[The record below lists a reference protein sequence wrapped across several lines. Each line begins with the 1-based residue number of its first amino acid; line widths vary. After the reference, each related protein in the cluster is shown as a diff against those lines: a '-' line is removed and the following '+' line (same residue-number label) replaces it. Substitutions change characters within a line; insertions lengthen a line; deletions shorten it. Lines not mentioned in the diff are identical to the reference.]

1 MYTREDLR
9 EKYDV
14 KSVLLRFWQFKWIYA
29 MVISLFLI
37 GAFLYNTFT
46 PPMYENSTQV
56 FIDLETSPFAQGRYE
71 QFNALNFLQN
81 TSSLD
86 NELGKMKSFPLI
98 QRALSNLDYEVT
110 YYAESSPFSGTI
122 LEFKAT
128 TIQEEIASDSP
139 IKVNFYRGHNQLI
152 DMPYYV
158 QIITDSTY
166 VLSAKG
172 KDVAAYNYIDNRIK
186 ARVSNFF
193 LNKEFAFGEEVKTPY
208 CHFFV
213 EKKEGANF
221 APFQDEDKRLLFTFQ
236 HMDYLT
242 LYYLNHLRIEQA
254 SPTSSLLTLYL
265 TAPNPEKITEFLN
278 QLVLV
283 YLNRDLEEKNRK
295 AVKTIQFIESQI
307 SDVASSLSYTG
318 SALEKFRSQN
328 QVIDLTYQGQQ
339 MYETLTRLENEKASA
354 EMQKKYYTQL
364 LTYIQENRLN
374 ELMAPSSAN
383 LQDPVLSNLLVRL
396 TDLHSNRVINK
407 QKNARSL
414 YLQDLNQQ
422 IETLQG
428 TVIEHIETSLKNIDI
443 TLNDIA
449 YRIEQVTTNLAKL
462 PAAELEL
469 QTIRRRF
476 ELNDEI
482 YNYLLTKRAEAQI
495 AQASNFPSYELVDP
509 ARMLNTQKIGPRTR
523 LNYFIAIFF
532 GFLLPSV
539 YILVVDFFNSRVRSI
554 RELEQITNLPILGH
568 IAHSRKTE
576 QDLSLI
582 NNAYSITAESIR
594 TLRTNV
600 QLLGGQLP
608 SQFIV
613 LTSSTSH
620 EGKTF
625 SSINLAKS
633 FSLLSKRVI
642 LVGYDLRKPRMAA
655 MLKMSDAT
663 GLSLFLTGKA
673 PVDKVIQKTANPYLD
688 IITEGP
694 LPPNPTELVASQ
706 ASNELIR
713 LLRQKYDYIIFDTSP
728 VGVVPD
734 GKLLVEEADIC
745 LLVVRQSQSRRHE
758 LINTLKS
765 FRQAGHR
772 HLYLVLNDFMPKN
785 DRLNYMYKYYSDK
798 PRKKLSRWFSWI
810 QKR

>member
-1 MYTREDLR
+1 MSTPDSYNER
-9 EKYDV
+9 YDV
-14 KSVLLRFWQFKWIYA
+14 KSILLRFWHYRWVY
-29 MVISLFLI
+29 VVVVSLFI
-37 GAFLYNTFT
+37 IWAFLRNTFT

-56 FIDLETSPFAQGRYE
+56 YIDLESMPLAQGRFE
-71 QFNALNFLQN
+71 QFNAMNFMQN
-81 TSSLD
+81 RSSLD

-110 YYAESSPFSGTI
+110 YYAESSPFAGSF
-122 LEFKAT
+122 LEFEAT
-128 TIQEEIASDSP
+128 TIQEEIASASP
-139 IKVNFYRGHNQLI
+139 IQVKFYRAHNQLI
-152 DMPYYV
+152 DLPYYV
-158 QIITDSTY
+158 EFLTDSTY
-166 VLSAKG
+166 RLSAMG
-172 KDVAAYNYIDNRIK
+172 EYVAAYNYIDNNVK
-186 ARVSNFF
+186 LKVPHFV
-193 LNKEFAFGEEVKTPY
+193 LNKEYKFGEEVKTAY
-208 CHFFV
+208 CHFYV
-213 EKKEGANF
+213 EKKENAHF
-221 APFQDEDKRLLFTFQ
+221 RRFEDERLFFTFQ

-242 LYYLNHLRIEQA
+242 LYYLNHLSIEQA
-254 SPTSSLLTLYL
+254 SPTSSLLTIYL
-265 TAPNPEKITEFLN
+265 TAPNAEKITEFLN

-295 AVKTIQFIESQI
+295 AVKTIRFIESQI

-318 SALEKFRSQN
+318 SALERFRSQN
-328 QVIDLTYQGQQ
+328 QVIDLDYQGQQ

-354 EMQKKYYTQL
+354 EVQMKYYTQL
-364 LTYIQENRLN
+364 LAYIEDNKFN

-407 QKNARSL
+407 QKNAKSL

-422 IETLQG
+422 ISTLQE

-443 TLNDIA
+443 TLNDIE
-449 YRIEQVTTNLAKL
+449 YRIQNVSANLAKL

-469 QTIRRRF
+469 QSIRRRF

-495 AQASNFPSYELVDP
+495 AQASNFPSYEIVDP
-509 ARMLNTQKIGPRTR
+509 ARMLNTQKIGPRTKV
-523 LNYFIAIFF
+523 NYAIALFLGFF
-532 GFLLPSV
+532 LPSA
-539 YILVVDFFNSRVRSI
+539 YILLVDFFNNRVRSI

-576 QDLSLI
+576 QELSLT
-582 NNAYSITAESIR
+582 NNSYSITAESIR

-600 QLLGGQLP
+600 QLLGANLP

-613 LTSSTSH
+613 ITSSTSH

-642 LVGYDLRKPRMAA
+642 LVGYDLRKPRLAK
-655 MLKMSDAT
+655 MLNLSDST
-663 GLSLFLTGKA
+663 GLSLFLTDKA
-673 PVDKVIQKTANPYLD
+673 PLEKVIQKTANPYLD

-694 LPPNPTELVASQ
+694 LLPNPTEIVASS
-706 ASNELIR
+706 ASNKLIS
-713 LLRQKYDYIIFDTSP
+713 LLRQRYDYVIFDTSP

-734 GKLLVEEADIC
+734 GKLLIKEADIC
-745 LLVVRQSQSRRHE
+745 LMVVRQSKSKRHE
-758 LINTLKS
+758 LKNTLKS
-765 FRQAGHR
+765 FRQARHR
-772 HLYLVLNDFMPKN
+772 HLYLVLNDFLPKH
-785 DRLNYMYKYYSDK
+785 DRLHYMYKYYSDK
-798 PRKKLSRWFSWI
+798 PSNKLSKWFAWM
-810 QKR
+810 Q